1 MYTLLI
7 LLVSSYNPAAFGP
20 SGNITVNGTA
30 TFGCGATN
38 NSELSLSKRGIGAGN
53 ESGVELNTPPY
64 AIHNGWCPY
73 ILLTVP
79 CSLDALSAG
88 NGRLSIHTLATN
100 ATHAGGY
107 VELDVHNL
115 WGLMEEKATHIAV
128 QEILPGK
135 RPFLIS
141 RSTFPSSG
149 KWSGHW
155 VSANLIRHSSA
166 C

>member
-64 AIHNGWCPY
+64 AIPQRLVSICPAY
-73 ILLTVP
+73 
-79 CSLDALSAG
+79 CSVF
-88 NGRLSIHTLATN
+88 T
-100 ATHAGGY
+100 
-107 VELDVHNL
+107 
-115 WGLMEEKATHIAV
+115 
-128 QEILPGK
+128 
-135 RPFLIS
+135 
-141 RSTFPSSG
+141 
-149 KWSGHW
+149 
-155 VSANLIRHSSA
+155 
-166 C
+166 